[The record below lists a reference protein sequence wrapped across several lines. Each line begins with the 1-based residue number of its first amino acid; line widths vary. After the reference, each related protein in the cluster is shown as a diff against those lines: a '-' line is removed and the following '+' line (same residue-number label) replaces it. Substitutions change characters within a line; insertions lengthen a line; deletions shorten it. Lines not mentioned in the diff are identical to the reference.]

1 MTNERPLILITNDD
15 GYQAKGIRELA
26 EAARDFGEVVVI
38 APDKHYS
45 GASHSVTMNGPMT
58 VKYHGKFDGVDYYA
72 VNGTPVDCVKMAKI
86 VVLRDRKIDMVL
98 SGINHGANAAV
109 SVIYSGTVAAA
120 IEASMDNIKSIG
132 FSYCDLSEDA
142 DFTSAKH
149 YAKLLIDKVLHYENY
164 PLNITLNVN
173 IPKLPIEEIKGF
185 KVVFQAKGFW
195 NDELIENV
203 DPTGQKFYWLGGK
216 MEDREHEE
224 GSCLCELSKGYVTIQ
239 PVQCDLTAYSYI
251 DKLKN
256 LEL

>member
-45 GASHSVTMNGPMT
+45 GASHSVTMNAPMT
-58 VKYHGKFDGVDYYA
+58 VKYHGKVDGVDYYA

-132 FSYCDLSEDA
+132 FSYCDLADDA

-149 YAKLLIDKVLHYENY
+149 YAKLLIEKVLHYENY

-173 IPKLPIEEIKGF
+173 ILKLPI
-185 KVVFQAKGFW
+185 
-195 NDELIENV
+195 
-203 DPTGQKFYWLGGK
+203 
-216 MEDREHEE
+216 
-224 GSCLCELSKGYVTIQ
+224 
-239 PVQCDLTAYSYI
+239 
-251 DKLKN
+251 
-256 LEL
+256 